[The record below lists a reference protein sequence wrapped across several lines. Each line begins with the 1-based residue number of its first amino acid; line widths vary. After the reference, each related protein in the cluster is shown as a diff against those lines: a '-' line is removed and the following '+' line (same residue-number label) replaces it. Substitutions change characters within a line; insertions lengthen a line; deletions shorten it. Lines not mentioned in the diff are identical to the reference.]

1 MNETPTAVLDQAAF
15 QRVWRRVMPQDR
27 ADCPFTL
34 EDPISA
40 PPAPLVRPPMA
51 PLSAQAAP
59 PQSIPCLGEA
69 SMGELPALAARMD
82 AAALARQ
89 AYRLSARSSG
99 RQGLFSQLA
108 REKARQ
114 LRRLNAAYFL
124 ISGKDYAPKVGKI
137 TPPKTTPLAL
147 RERFRAEQ
155 LEAAALMDS
164 AQATADPCL
173 SRLFQ
178 ELAQEDRDMADRLR
192 ERLEQR

>member
-40 PPAPLVRPPMA
+40 PPAPPVPSPA
-51 PLSAQAAP
+51 VPLPAQAAP
-59 PQSIPCLGEA
+59 VRPIPCLGEA
-69 SMGELPALAARMD
+69 SVGELPSLVSRMD
-82 AAALARQ
+82 AAARARQ
-89 AYRLSARSSG
+89 AYRLPVRTSG

-108 REKARQ
+108 REKDRQ

-124 ISGKDYAPKVGKI
+124 ISGTDYTPKTGKAV
-137 TPPKTTPLAL
+137 PPKTTPLAL

-155 LEAAALMDS
+155 LEAAALMDA
-164 AQATADPCL
+164 AQAAADPCL
-173 SRLFQ
+173 RRLFQ
-178 ELAQEDRDMADRLR
+178 ELAQEDRVMADRLR
-192 ERLEQR
+192 ERLERR